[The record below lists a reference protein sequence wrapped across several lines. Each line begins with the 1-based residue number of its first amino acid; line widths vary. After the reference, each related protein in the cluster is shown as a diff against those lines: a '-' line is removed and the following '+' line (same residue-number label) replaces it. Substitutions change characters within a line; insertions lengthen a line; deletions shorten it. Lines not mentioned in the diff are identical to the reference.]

1 MVIITNPSCI
11 YYYCYC
17 YYLIIILLLL
27 LKARTRI
34 KPSRPDPDGP
44 TRTKKKPR
52 ECGALDLIYTGAVYL
67 CCIKPTAARRFGWA
81 HSLQTAQVIS
91 FIRCAGH
98 IVTGK
103 PPAFFL
109 IGVRP
114 TTTAIG
120 KP

>member
-1 MVIITNPSCI
+1 MH
-11 YYYCYC
+11 
-17 YYLIIILLLL
+17 ILLLL
-27 LKARTRI
+27 LLSYYYYFAIVIKGPTRPELI
-34 KPSRPDPDGP
+34 PTRSRRPDP
-44 TRTKKKPR
+44 TQKKRPR

-67 CCIKPTAARRFGWA
+67 CCKKPTAARRLGLA
-81 HSLQTAQVIS
+81 HSLQAAQVIPA
-91 FIRCAGH
+91 IRCAGH

-103 PPAFFL
+103 PPAVFL

>member
-1 MVIITNPSCI
+1 MH
-11 YYYCYC
+11 
-17 YYLIIILLLL
+17 ILLLL
-27 LKARTRI
+27 LLSYYYYFAIVIESPTRPEPDPNPTRTR
-34 KPSRPDPDGP
+34 RPDPNQ
-44 TRTKKKPR
+44 KKRPR

-67 CCIKPTAARRFGWA
+67 CCKKPTAARRLGLA
-81 HSLQTAQVIS
+81 HSLQAAQVIPA
-91 FIRCAGH
+91 IRCAGH

-103 PPAFFL
+103 PPAVFL